1 MKLVSKLF
9 SRGGAFKHVLL
20 LSEKEINHLSVSAA
34 GVRSILTYGRRKSRF
49 PSIVKLLEDG
59 SHHHLTR
66 GDGIP
71 LLQMKKLRLRIL
83 KTYLSVAHIS

>member
-59 SHHHLTR
+59 SHHLTR